1 MTMRGRAG
9 GIVAVAVFGSGSAA
23 VGMHTAAMMAVQ
35 VVELVVSV
43 VVVGVVAVTAVVA
56 CDEVAV
62 AVAVVGMGWTA
73 ETMQESGTV
82 FAISTALVDYQEKKY

>member
-35 VVELVVSV
+35 VVELMVSV
-43 VVVGVVAVTAVVA
+43 VVAVIAVVA
-56 CDEVAV
+56 FDVVAVAV

-82 FAISTALVDYQEKKY
+82 FAISTALVGYQEKQY